1 MNHLLNNKL
10 VEYSAKSGYK
20 DSFVESY
27 MKKNDLLPKE
37 FRFRKPA
44 LDLLLKETNKKVSDF
59 IRDTYTQKEQ
69 KNKFAQISKILNPKK
84 NAPKYFTE
92 NDLAND
98 LAHWFNNI
106 LSVDETISANYF
118 VGDTVQIECIGELFG
133 NGQIG
138 VHKIKDRHKIN
149 IHPKYAAFQA
159 IECLSEA
166 KRGAMMLF
174 KPSKTID
181 RNANNRTVV
190 CQDKKTKVIWFGFLE
205 PQSNGKYNILD
216 KSQSTGKTI
225 GKLAEN
231 IQISWCAEVKAA
243 YYPNIYNV

>member
-1 MNHLLNNKL
+1 MNKKLL
-10 VEYSAKSGYK
+10 EYSIKLGYK
-20 DSFVESY
+20 DSFIESY
-27 MKKNDLLPKE
+27 MKRIDLLPKE
-37 FRFRKPA
+37 FRFRKTS

-59 IRDTYTQKEQ
+59 IKDTYSPKEQ

-98 LAHWFNNI
+98 LAHWFNTF
-106 LSVDETISANYF
+106 LDLDEVIAANYF
-118 VGDTVQIECIGELFG
+118 IGDTVQIECIGELFG

-138 VHKIKDRHKIN
+138 THKVKDRHKIH
-149 IHPKYAAFQA
+149 IHPKYASFQA
-159 IECLSEA
+159 IECLTES
-166 KRGAMMLF
+166 KRGLMMLF
-174 KPSKTID
+174 KPTKTID
-181 RNANNRTVV
+181 RNANNRSVI

-231 IQISWCAEVKAA
+231 ISLSWSAEIKAA
-243 YYPNIYNV
+243 YYPTIFNT

>member
-1 MNHLLNNKL
+1 MNNLLNKKL
-10 VEYSAKSGYK
+10 IEYSANSSYN
-20 DSFVESY
+20 SNYIESY
-27 MKKNDLLPKE
+27 MTKNNLLPKE
-37 FRFRKPA
+37 FRFRRSA
-44 LDLLLKETNKKVSDF
+44 LDLLLKESNKKVSDF
-59 IRDTYTQKEQ
+59 IKDTYSDKEQ

-98 LAHWFNNI
+98 LAHWFNTF
-106 LSVDETISANYF
+106 LDLDEVVSANYF
-118 VGDTVQIECIGELFG
+118 VGDTVQIDCIGQLYG

-138 VHKIKDRHKIN
+138 SHKIKDRHKIH
-149 IHPKYAAFQA
+149 IHPKYANFQA
-159 IECLSEA
+159 IECLTES
-166 KRGAMMLF
+166 KRGLMMLF
-174 KPSKTID
+174 KPSKNID
-181 RNANNRTVV
+181 RNANNRSVI

-205 PQSNGKYNILD
+205 PQSNGRYNILD

-243 YYPNIYNV
+243 YYPTIYNT